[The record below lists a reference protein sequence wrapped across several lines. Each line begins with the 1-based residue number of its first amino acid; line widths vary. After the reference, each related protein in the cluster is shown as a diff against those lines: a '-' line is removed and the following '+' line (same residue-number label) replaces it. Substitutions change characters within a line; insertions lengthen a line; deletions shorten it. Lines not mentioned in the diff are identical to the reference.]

1 MMNLAC
7 RVNGINVATDSP
19 EWWVGGVPWWG
30 ERMVQRGVAKKFELD
45 RDYPPGTMFLRR
57 YTGPVLGG
65 HSVGLDT
72 WRLVISSHVP
82 L

>member
-19 EWWVGGVPWWG
+19 EWWG
-30 ERMVQRGVAKKFELD
+30 ERMIQRGVAKKFELD

-65 HSVGLDT
+65 HNVGLDT
-72 WRLVISSHVP
+72 WQLGISSHVP

>member
-7 RVNGINVATDSP
+7 RVNGINVATDSS
-19 EWWVGGVPWWG
+19 EWWG
-30 ERMVQRGVAKKFELD
+30 ERMIQCGVAKKFELD

-65 HSVGLDT
+65 HNDGLDT
-72 WRLVISSHVP
+72 WQLGISSHVP